1 MVSRLRASYWN
12 LAVVT
17 LLLVLGGGAPA
28 VSGQEATQA
37 GPPYQVGDKVTRPE
51 KISGEA
57 PVYTQLGRI
66 RQVTGTVILEVIID
80 EQGNVENAKV
90 LKGLPMGLDRQAWE
104 AVKTWKFKPA
114 TLEGKPVKVSWVL
127 TVDFRMQKDPP
138 FGPQLRRFLKENRE
152 FEEQMLLRRFRE
164 AEALLYGQTLERPEQ
179 PGLRIAQCY
188 LLLAQGDWGTALG
201 VARSYPGPDSYEMFY
216 LVGAF
221 AREREAYDPLGRAGF
236 IDLGLDAETRA
247 LEARRDGMEA
257 MFYKALLLQDKA
269 KLALTPARRKELE
282 NEAAQLQRQAMELQ
296 ARARKAAGSA
306 H

>member
-1 MVSRLRASYWN
+1 M
-12 LAVVT
+12 
-17 LLLVLGGGAPA
+17 LLLVLG
-28 VSGQEATQA
+28 SATVALTQDMAQA
-37 GPPYQVGDKVTRPE
+37 GPPYRVGDKVTRPE

-57 PVYTQLGRI
+57 PAYTQLGRI

-90 LKGLPMGLDRQAWE
+90 LKGLPMGLDGKAWE

-127 TVDFRMQKDPP
+127 TVDFQMQKDPP
-138 FGPQLRRFLKENRE
+138 FGPQLRRFLKENPE
-152 FEEQMLLRRFRE
+152 FAESMLLRRHRE
-164 AEALLYGQTLERPEQ
+164 AETFLYGQTLERPEQ

-221 AREREAYDPLGRAGF
+221 AREREVYDPFGRAGL
-236 IDLGLDAETRA
+236 IDLGLDAETQA
-247 LEARRDGMEA
+247 LEARREGVEA
-257 MFYKALLLQDKA
+257 MTYKALLLQDKA
-269 KLALTPARRKELE
+269 KLAFTPARRKALE
-282 NEAAQLQRQAMELQ
+282 DEAAQLQRQAMELQ
-296 ARARKAAGSA
+296 ARTRKAAGSD